1 MCGIVG
7 FAGGSLAIDEKTTT
21 LNKQMDTIEHRGPND
36 KGSFVDND
44 VALGFRRLSI
54 IDLTNGKQPLYNA
67 DNTKMIVF
75 NGEIYNYREITR
87 ELKALGYVFQ
97 TQTDTEVLL
106 HGYEAWGK
114 DILKKVRGMFTFF
127 IWDTKTKEL
136 FGARD
141 FFGIKPL
148 YYTFLDDGTFM
159 FGSEI
164 KSFMPHPEFKKELN
178 NDVVKSYLMNQY
190 NDLDET
196 FFKGVYRFPAGHY
209 FTWKDGKVDI
219 EQYWDADYQ
228 QNNLDF
234 DQTVEAIDK
243 AVVESVKLHD
253 FADVPVGSFLSE
265 GVDSSYVTSILRPQH
280 VFSVGFDEAYNET
293 SRAKELA
300 DKFGLTFHSTKVT
313 GDMAFDKFPEMQYY
327 MDEPDGNPSL
337 IPLWFMSK
345 LAKKYVTVVL
355 SGEGADE
362 MFAGYVNYGMHTH
375 NEVIKVFA
383 QGLKK
388 LPRNTRYHLAHNI
401 KKMKPFH
408 GQVHLYTS
416 LAKPS
421 EYYVGESV
429 IYNFEHPTIFS
440 SKEANRILKPEFRND
455 GTVLSNYQHDFKK
468 VRNVDEVK
476 QMQYIDLHHFML
488 NDILQKADKISMAAS
503 LELRV
508 PFLDRD
514 VAALAN
520 SIPTKYLLNS
530 HDTKY
535 AFRKAAAKH
544 LPESWAKAPKLGFP
558 VPIKQWL
565 EEDKYYQQVRD
576 MFSQDFVKQF
586 FNQEAILKILKD
598 THDGKSNARRQVWTI
613 YTFLVWYQDYFINLK
628 EFQPQAN

>member
-7 FAGGSLAIDEKTTT
+7 FAGGNLSLDEKFTV
-21 LNKQMDTIEHRGPND
+21 LDQEIETIKHRGPDD
-36 KGSFVDND
+36 KGNYIDDD

-54 IDLTNGKQPLYNA
+54 IDLTNGKQPIYNA
-67 DNTKMIVF
+67 DQSKLIVF
-75 NGEIYNYREITR
+75 NGEIYNYQEVTR
-87 ELKALGYVFQ
+87 ELKELGYAFK

-114 DILKKVRGMFTFF
+114 DVLKKVRGMFTFF
-127 IWDTKTKEL
+127 IWDKNSKEL

-148 YYTFLDDGTFM
+148 YYTFLEDGTFL

-164 KSFMPHPEFKKELN
+164 KSFLPHPGFNKELN
-178 NDVVKSYLMNQY
+178 PEVVKSYLMNQY
-190 NDLDET
+190 NDLKET

-219 EQYWDADYQ
+219 ERYWDADYT
-228 QNNLDF
+228 QNNLTYE
-234 DQTVEAIDK
+234 QTLDAIDK
-243 AVVESVKLHD
+243 SVVESVKLHHI
-253 FADVPVGSFLSE
+253 ADVPVGSFLSE
-265 GVDSSYVTSILRPQH
+265 GVDSSYVTSILKPQH

-293 SRAKELA
+293 NRAKQLA
-300 DKFGLTFHSTKVT
+300 DQFGLTFHSTKVT
-313 GDMAFDKFPEMQYY
+313 GEMAFDKFPEMQYY

-375 NEVIKVFA
+375 NGVIKFA
-383 QGLKK
+383 ASTLKK
-388 LPRNTRYHLAHNI
+388 LPRNSRYKLARKI
-401 KKMKPFH
+401 KKAKPFH
-408 GQVHLYTS
+408 GQVHLYTA

-421 EYYVGESV
+421 EYYSGESV
-429 IYNFEHPTIFS
+429 IYSFEHPTIFS
-440 SKEANRILKPEFRND
+440 SDEANSLLKPEFRNNA
-455 GTVLSNYQHDFKK
+455 TVNDNYQADFKK
-468 VRNVDEVK
+468 VENADEVK
-476 QMQYIDLHHFML
+476 QMQYIDLGHFML

-520 SIPTKYLLNS
+520 SIPSNYLLNDK
-530 HDTKY
+530 DTKY
-535 AFRKAAAKH
+535 AFRKAAERH
-544 LPESWAKAPKLGFP
+544 LPKSWANAPKLGFP

-565 EEDKYYQQVRD
+565 EEDKYYAKVRD
-576 MFSQDFVKQF
+576 LFSQDFVAQF
-586 FNQEAILKILKD
+586 FDQDKIIKILDD
-598 THDGKSNARRQVWTI
+598 THNQKSNARRQVWTI
-613 YTFLVWYQDYFINLK
+613 YTFLVWYQDYFINIDQ
-628 EFQPQAN
+628 FQPQN